1 MANLSDIIEKIQKII
16 QIAERSDKPGEVAA
30 AQARVQELITKY
42 QIEEAQLSKRVGTGG
57 IISVR
62 VETPKPYRVDK
73 SVLLNVIAKH
83 NYCKVLRGEDYC
95 LVFGYSSDIDLVIA
109 LYHALVIHMVVEM
122 KTKLNTF
129 SITSEER
136 THSKSWAKSFFS
148 GYCVSIGERIKASKA
163 KVVSELESTGT
174 SVALVMRDKEHSIEE
189 FWQKQERKPAAARK
203 LTTVSGYQ
211 DGINSGRSA
220 DLQQNKLGE

>member
-42 QIEEAQLSKRVGTGG
+42 QIEEAQISSHVGTGG
-57 IISVR
+57 IVSVR

-109 LYHALVIHMVVEM
+109 LYHALVTHMVVEM
-122 KTKLNTF
+122 RTKLDKF
-129 SITSEER
+129 SIDSEER
-136 THSKSWAKSFFS
+136 THSKAWAKSFFS

-163 KVVSELESTGT
+163 KVVDELESTGT
-174 SVALVMRDKEHSIEE
+174 SVALVMRDKEHAIED

-203 LTTVSGYQ
+203 LTTVSGYYH
-211 DGINSGRSA
+211 GIDSGKTA